1 MNPRKIATPRKIT
14 AHSALACL
22 LCVNTAFAQQA
33 QVDLSNWG
41 SVTAP
46 VYGSSE
52 SGAYAGAELF
62 AGPNKF
68 GSYYAGVL
76 PNGRK
81 VTPAGTSLQVGM
93 NPLGLALTRDGKYA
107 ITSNDD
113 EREGGLASLVPGAP
127 NLGGYSISVV
137 NTATMTI
144 VSQVN
149 AGAYFIGLQ
158 VTGSGPYTL
167 FASGGPENDVK
178 VFSITAS
185 GLVSADPVTPKI
197 PVRPI
202 LPANQGYVSNYVPDP
217 ALNIA
222 DANGNKPPVP
232 TGFNRTAGA
241 QTSFPAGSSLS
252 PDGNFLYVACNGD
265 NSVAVIDTNT
275 KAVVKQQPVGYF
287 PYTVAVSPTGS
298 KIAVSNWGVT
308 EYKFTAP
315 TYGADGKLVSMG
327 TTPDNLPQGF
337 FVPETSTTG
346 SNPKTSSV
354 SLLLAPSGNGA
365 ALTPTTS
372 IYEGAH
378 LDDMYQVGD
387 THPSAMAIVAKNGV
401 EVLFVAKTNS
411 DALGMVILNDN
422 RKLAD
427 FDLSPLT
434 MLQNVRPKIHGSYPN
449 ALAVSP
455 DNTRLYVAE
464 AGLNSVAVIDVSAPT
479 APKLLGRIA
488 TGWYP
493 TSLAVS
499 PDNTTLY
506 VTNAKGVGEDVNPA
520 TITNTKTAAPP
531 TGIESISTAYDSNY
545 IFGTLQK
552 ISLATADTTSVLSN
566 NFAINAP
573 TDTSIVPA
581 GGAASA
587 KINHV
592 FFILHENKTFD
603 SVIGNL
609 GTRFGNFATTSFND
623 KAGASYTNGQY
634 TGVTLNTQTLASQ
647 FATAVNMF
655 ADSEESDAGHQYAMS
670 GTATDYTEKTLL
682 VKSGRGLLVNKNFE
696 PEDYPEAGYLFNNAA
711 RNGVSFKEYGVEIR
725 LAGSDTGT
733 NTPSTI
739 DDPASGFLGYPQL
752 KSDNFSVTSPLQN
765 AGDVMSETQGL
776 GQAYFMT
783 LPSLAIVGGN
793 NPNGEPRIDR
803 FYPGYNFNISDQRR
817 AQEFIADFDGM
828 VASNT
833 LPQFVYI
840 YQPNDHTGGVQ
851 ASNAKAVGSSPLQQV
866 ADGDTAL
873 GMVVSHIMNSPV
885 YYNATT
891 GTGSA
896 IFMTYDD
903 AQSSIDHIHPHRSVA
918 IVISPYAKPAY
929 SSMRH
934 YSTASIV
941 KTEELLLGLPPANL
955 GDLFATDMRDMFQP
969 TYNGITAAQVKVT
982 RPQYRPSPA
991 GRRVWHFANN
1001 LDNSGPD
1008 KDSFRFGILAR
1019 LSKQAD
1025 DLYKAA
1031 GFFGR
1036 LSPAYRKQQAEI
1048 MTAAEKLVNAPHRDS
1063 DD

>member
-1 MNPRKIATPRKIT
+1 MTPNPRKNFQRT
-14 AHSALACL
+14 ALTCL
-22 LCVNTAFAQQA
+22 LSVNVAFAQQA
-33 QVDLSNWG
+33 QVDISNWG
-41 SVTAP
+41 SITAP
-46 VYGSSE
+46 VYGTSE
-52 SGAYAGAELF
+52 TGVYAGAELF

-81 VTPAGTSLQVGM
+81 VTPAGSSLQVGM
-93 NPLGLALTRDGKYA
+93 NPLGLALTLDGKYA

-113 EREGGLASLVPGAP
+113 EREGGLASLVPGSP
-127 NLGGYSISVV
+127 NLGGYSVSVV
-137 NTATMTI
+137 NTATMTV
-144 VSQVN
+144 VSQIN
-149 AGAYFIGLQ
+149 TGAYFIGLQ
-158 VTGSGPYTL
+158 VSGTGPYTL
-167 FASGGPENDVK
+167 WASGGPDNDVK

-185 GLVSADPVTPKI
+185 GVISADPTTPK
-197 PVRPI
+197 VRIAPI
-202 LPANQGYVSNYVPDP
+202 LPANAGYVSNYTPDP
-217 ALNIA
+217 AMNTA
-222 DANGNKPPVP
+222 DASGNKPPIP
-232 TGFNRTAGA
+232 TNFSRTTGA
-241 QTSFPAGSSLS
+241 QTTFPAGSALS
-252 PDGNFLYVACNGD
+252 PDGKFLYVACNGD

-275 KAVVKQQPVGYF
+275 KTVVKQLPAGYF
-287 PYTVAVSPTGS
+287 PYTVVVSPTGS

-315 TYGADGKLVSMG
+315 TYGADGKLLSLG
-327 TTPDNLPQGF
+327 TTPNNQPQGF
-337 FVPETSTTG
+337 FVPQTSTTG
-346 SNPKTSSV
+346 NNPQTSSL
-354 SLLLAPSGNGA
+354 SLFLAPAGNGA
-365 ALTPTTS
+365 ALAATTS

-401 EVLFVAKTNS
+401 EVVYVAKSNS
-411 DALGMVILNDN
+411 DSLGLVILNDN
-422 RKLAD
+422 RKLPD
-427 FDLSPLT
+427 FDLSPLS
-434 MLQNVRPKIHGSYPN
+434 MLQTVRPKIHGSYPN
-449 ALAVSP
+449 ALAVSQ

-464 AGLNSVAVIDVSAPT
+464 AGLNSVAVLDVSTPT
-479 APKLLGRIA
+479 APKLLGRIP

-493 TSLAVS
+493 TGLAVS

-520 TITNTKTAAPP
+520 TIANTKTAAPP
-531 TGIESISTAYDSNY
+531 TGVESISTAYDSNY

-552 ISLATADTTSVLSN
+552 ITLSTPDNTTVLAN

-573 TDTSIVPA
+573 ADTSVVPA
-581 GGAASA
+581 GGTTPSA

-603 SVIGNL
+603 SVLGNL
-609 GTRFGNFATTSFND
+609 GARFGNYASTNFND
-623 KAGASYTNGQY
+623 KTGTGYTNGQY

-696 PEDYPEAGYLFNNAA
+696 PEDYPEAGYIFNNAA
-711 RNGVSFKEYGVEIR
+711 RNGVSFKEYGVQIR
-725 LAGSDTGT
+725 ISGTDTGT
-733 NTPSTI
+733 NTPTTI
-739 DDPASGFLGYPQL
+739 DDPASGFLGYPVL
-752 KSDNFSVTSPLQN
+752 NADNFSVTSPLKN
-765 AGDVMSETQGL
+765 AGDVTSETQGF

-793 NPNGEPRIDR
+793 NRNGEPRIDPY
-803 FYPGYNFNISDQRR
+803 YPGYNFNISDQRR

-851 ASNAKAVGSSPLQQV
+851 APNANTVGSSPIQQV

-885 YYNATT
+885 YYNPTT
-891 GTGSA
+891 GVGSA

-903 AQSSIDHIHPHRSVA
+903 AQSSLDHIHPHRSVA

-929 SSMRH
+929 SSLKH

-969 TYNGITAAQVKVT
+969 TYNGITAQSFKVT
-982 RPQYRPSPA
+982 KPQYRSSPA
-991 GRRVWHFANN
+991 GRRVWRFANL

-1025 DLYKAA
+1025 DLYKAT
-1031 GFFGR
+1031 GRFGR
-1036 LSPAYRKQQAEI
+1036 LSPSYRKQQAGI
-1048 MTAAEKLVNAPHRDS
+1048 LTAAEKLVNAPHHKDL